1 MSTRLERFCGSKRFS
16 FCLFLVFSLI
26 LFLVYS
32 KYYFADQFPM
42 SGDAVNFITEL
53 THAANAVAGGEF
65 PLWNKWLAGG
75 VSFLPSITVT
85 FLLGILPIREAIY
98 VLYIG
103 MLALGATFFFLYL
116 REIGCQFVVS
126 CGMSLCY
133 LLSIHLGGYRKSHTY
148 IILAIAL
155 LPVILYFVEKYFSTR
170 KLRWLLFSSA
180 AMALQFYMGML
191 QIVFYTNLFLF
202 VYLLAF
208 GLRYRMSVKT
218 MLGHGALWGVTYL
231 GLIALKLLPML
242 EQNAVFAQSGSAR
255 SSYEFFSSYSISPVK
270 LIMALFPQFFGEGN
284 VYQPLGVMNAS
295 EMDIEIFLGAGI
307 VLLALTGIFLHL
319 RNFRV
324 GFFTLSIA
332 VVFAYAALG
341 TFEPLG
347 RLIYNIPYLG
357 DFRVPSRAL
366 FLVIF
371 MAYVIAAIALSKF
384 AEEATW
390 TRTSK
395 VYCLLSGAV
404 TLLVCCA
411 VFTALMVLGVLN
423 GFVPESFRSLE
434 QYVKISILPE
444 LLWVVGLMVLVCLLT
459 RYRARLKK
467 AFGPTLCLV
476 LLGSSILQTFPYT
489 KLTSPSDVSALTA
502 TDPISRKLR
511 EEIGNYKVWDVFGG
525 IDGGHESIISLNRG
539 MSKQIACINA
549 YTTFNNPNLYRLF
562 TQEADTPMNYSG
574 LLTGSLKAEQNVY
587 YQNSLLSML
596 GIKYLIDSSGVLAK
610 GNDAVQIDGNQSEVV
625 FTAEELSIANTNG
638 ELSVTQNS
646 FTPEAQTAYRICF
659 DCTAAE
665 DQTLFYVDLY
675 GGPEYDNAEQQ
686 VSFSI
691 QAGEHSYSGLI
702 FSGESDPFQDIV
714 WRIVA
719 NPTCELEIRNFTI
732 ERLSTTVLENA
743 YTPWDTE
750 SDPQIYVNQ
759 YARDVLYV
767 PDAIRQIEDTEVLYR
782 DTIQYDLDNVNYME
796 ELTDRQLSP
805 NETEIRDIDFKN
817 NSITAEV
824 TAQSDTFI
832 NFSQCYYPGW
842 KAYVDGVETKL
853 YLVNGLIMG
862 MEVPAGVHQ
871 IKFSYQP
878 ATFIVGATVS
888 GGTLLLLVAAWVLK
902 KKDFRVMELIHKKK
916 A

>member
-1 MSTRLERFCGSKRFS
+1 MSRLERFCGSKRFPV
-16 FCLFLVFSLI
+16 FLFLVFSLI

-75 VSFLPSITVT
+75 ISFLPSITVT

-103 MLALGATFFFLYL
+103 MLALGSTFFFLYL
-116 REIGCQFVVS
+116 REIGCRCVVS
-126 CGMSLCY
+126 CGVSLCY
-133 LLSIHLGGYRKSHTY
+133 LLSIHLGGARKSHTY
-148 IILAIAL
+148 IILAVAL

-191 QIVFYTNLFLF
+191 QIVFYTDLFLF

-208 GLRYRMSVKT
+208 GLRHRMSVKT
-218 MLGHGALWGVTYL
+218 MLGHGTLWGVTYL

-242 EQNAVFAQSGSAR
+242 EQNAAFSQSGSAR

-270 LIMALFPQFFGEGN
+270 LIMALFPRFFGEGN
-284 VYQPLGVMNAS
+284 VHQPLGIAFSS
-295 EMDIEIFLGAGI
+295 EMDIELFLGAGI
-307 VLLALTGIFLHL
+307 ALLVLTGLFLHI

-324 GFFTLSIA
+324 GFFACAMA
-332 VVFAYAALG
+332 VIFAYAALG

-347 RLIYNIPYLG
+347 RFIYNIPYLG

-366 FLVIF
+366 FLILF
-371 MAYVIAAIALSKF
+371 MAYVIAAVTLSKF
-384 AEEATW
+384 VEEATW
-390 TRTSK
+390 RRTAK
-395 VYCLLSGAV
+395 VYCLISGTVA
-404 TLLVCCA
+404 LLVCGA

-423 GFVPESFRSLE
+423 GFVPESYQGLAG
-434 QYVKISILPE
+434 YVKSCILPE
-444 LLWVVGLMVLVCLLT
+444 LAWIVGLLVLVGLLT
-459 RYRARLKK
+459 RYRIRLKRV
-467 AFGPTLCLV
+467 FGPALCLV
-476 LLGSSILQTFPYT
+476 LVGSAVLQTFPYT
-489 KLTSPSDVSALTA
+489 AWTEPCSVSALTA
-502 TDPISRKLR
+502 SDAVSGKLK
-511 EEIGNYKVWDVFGG
+511 EEIGNYKVWDAFAG
-525 IDGGHESIISLNRG
+525 IDGVHESIISLNRG
-539 MSKQIACINA
+539 MSKQMACINA

-562 TQEADTPMNYSG
+562 TQEAETPMNSSG
-574 LLTGSLKAEQNVY
+574 LLTGSMKAEQNVY

-596 GIKYLIDSSGVLAK
+596 GVKYLIDSSGILAK
-610 GNDAVQIDGNQSEVV
+610 ENDAVQIDGDQSETV
-625 FTAEELSIANTNG
+625 FTTEELVIANANG
-638 ELSVTQNS
+638 ELSVTQDA
-646 FTPEAQTAYRICF
+646 FTPEAQTAYRIRF

-702 FSGESDPFQDIV
+702 LSGESDSFPEIY
-714 WRIVA
+714 WRIVTT
-719 NPTCELEIRNFTI
+719 PTCELEIHNFTI

-805 NETEIRDIDFKN
+805 TETEIRDIYFKN

-824 TAQSDTFI
+824 TAQNATFI

-888 GGTLLLLVAAWVLK
+888 GGTLLLLAAAWVLK
-902 KKDFRVMELIHKKK
+902 KKNFRVMELIHKKK